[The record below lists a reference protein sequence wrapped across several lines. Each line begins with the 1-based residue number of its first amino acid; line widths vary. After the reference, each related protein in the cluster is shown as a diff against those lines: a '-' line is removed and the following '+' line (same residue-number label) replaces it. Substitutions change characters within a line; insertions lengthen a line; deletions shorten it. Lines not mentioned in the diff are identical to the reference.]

1 MLFIPGRMKLTSA
14 ALFLALFGAGCSEDE
29 GPSNGADSGIADS
42 AVADSGTE
50 ADAGVHEGEVT
61 LGRLVVADGT
71 ATLRIVDLD
80 DEASVG
86 TLTLSA
92 AATGVY
98 SDRTSQYAYATT
110 AGGISVALS
119 GVEIES
125 HGDHY
130 HLHKEAPSLY
140 ATTFDGNTPG
150 PVTVY
155 GEGAG
160 RYASAF
166 FSGENEF
173 RGVQERSL
181 GATPSTF
188 AFGATATSGQSIVA
202 FAHIVSVTNAGVTLR
217 ELSSPSEG
225 EAVTGCTNP
234 GGLVA
239 NAYGVFV
246 GCDEGVLVLENHDG
260 HFHDDVIAYPEGAS
274 HRVTALIAN
283 DDSDLVVGLYGS
295 DHLALIAP
303 EAAAAAQFTE
313 IDLPADAVAMQFDLH
328 GEHFFVL
335 TADGNLHKFHDGA
348 AEGEPLA
355 LASTPATP
363 GDRFQMVVGG
373 GFVYVVDSRTA
384 GIGVIHVED
393 WELEGRIDVSG
404 SIQSIALTS
413 LSPDYDTAHEHTHTD
428 E

>member
-1 MLFIPGRMKLTSA
+1 MSLRFAKFFLLA
-14 ALFLALFGAGCSEDE
+14 ALSATAFSACDDHDHDHDHGDGGHDHGDGGHDHEDGGAHVGDY
-29 GPSNGADSGIADS
+29 
-42 AVADSGTE
+42 
-50 ADAGVHEGEVT
+50 T

-71 ATLRIVDLD
+71 STLRIIDLD

-86 TLTLSA
+86 TLTLPA
-92 AATGVY
+92 AATGVF

-125 HGDHY
+125 HGEHY
-130 HLHKEAPSLY
+130 HFDKEAPSLY
-140 ATTFDGNTPG
+140 ATAFEGDTPG
-150 PVTVY
+150 AVTVY

-188 AFGATATSGQSIVA
+188 AFGATATRGESIVA
-202 FAHIVSVTNAGVTLR
+202 FAHIISVTNAGVTLR

-225 EAVTGCTNP
+225 ETVDGCTTP
-234 GGLVA
+234 EGLAA

-246 GCDEGVLVLENHDG
+246 GCAEGVLVLEHHND
-260 HFHDDVIAYPEGAS
+260 HFDDDVIAYPAGAS

-283 DDSDLVVGLYGS
+283 DDSDLVVGLYGT
-295 DHLALIAP
+295 DHLGLIAP

-313 IDLPADAVAMQFDLH
+313 LDLPADAVAMQFELH

-335 TADGNLHKFHDGA
+335 TADGNLHKFHDGE

-363 GDRFQMVVGG
+363 GDRLQMVVGG

-384 GIGVIHVED
+384 GIGVVHVED

-413 LSPDYDTAHEHTHTD
+413 LSPDYGAAHTH